1 MVETDIELPT
11 FYKPTPSRGA
21 PVTVEGIAPPE
32 REGGGES
39 AYVPPAAGVEPE
51 RNETYTV
58 QKGDSLWSIAAKPDV
73 YGSATRWRSIFD
85 ANRDVLKNPDGIR
98 PGMTLKIP
106 RGHGRSH
113 PAPAQDEGTT
123 FKK

>member
-1 MVETDIELPT
+1 MVQTDIEIPS
-11 FYKPTPSRGA
+11 FYKPTPAPSA

-39 AYVPPAAGVEPE
+39 AGVEPG
-51 RNETYTV
+51 RYETYAV
-58 QKGDSLWSIAAKPDV
+58 QKGDSLWSIAAKPEV
-73 YGSATRWRSIFD
+73 YGSATRWRSIFG

-106 RGHGRSH
+106 RSNGRSH
-113 PAPAQDEGTT
+113 PAPAQDEGTA